1 MKLSRAKKVHYNPG
15 DNKTLCV
22 TNHGHQVTLTKEEE
36 RVTCKICLFHLGL
49 YEPENYDPSA
59 IQKKN
64 AETKLILQRL
74 AKARLQRIAIMAD
87 RNAGQQLIMF

>member
-1 MKLSRAKKVHYNPG
+1 MKPSRAKKVHYNPG

-49 YEPENYDPSA
+49 YIPENYDPST
-59 IQKKN
+59 IQKSN
-64 AETKLILQRL
+64 AQSRL
-74 AKARLQRIAIMAD
+74 AILAAKQAVIQRIAIMGVQED
-87 RNAGQQLIMF
+87 FLQQRQ